1 MLDVLESPA
10 LVLSQDLREKY
21 FRDGYLGVSG
31 LVSDEWLSR
40 LRQVTAE
47 YVDISRSLDSRGCD
61 AQGVKDRRFDLEPD
75 HKTTAT
81 IDVDWYDDITLRFT
95 MWSFVECT
103 INGTVL
109 SGTEIVDLLSTLQ
122 PGLRVALLRRD
133 TESFTTLVRRHVR
146 EHDARAPVPGG

>member
-61 AQGVKDRRFDLEPD
+61 AHFHRHPSMIRRVSLWRSD
-75 HKTTAT
+75 HLFLCQILA
-81 IDVDWYDDITLRFT
+81 
-95 MWSFVECT
+95 S
-103 INGTVL
+103 L
-109 SGTEIVDLLSTLQ
+109 SS
-122 PGLRVALLRRD
+122 
-133 TESFTTLVRRHVR
+133 
-146 EHDARAPVPGG
+146 